1 MGWFD
6 GASEVASS
14 YILDGYGY
22 GGRAASPSRSS
33 RHGGHKKHKSHKSKT
48 ETGSAFGD
56 WAAGVSGGGVPRGG
70 NRSTTS
76 FFSVGSGA
84 RSATSSYRRSPRRG
98 LLSRTYSRLRHLL
111 RKLLHF
117 LKTHPLKVFM
127 LVIMPLITGGALTGL
142 LARFGIRLPAGL
154 GKLAKM
160 AGVGGGGG
168 GVKGGRGGLEALG
181 GVGGMMDGL
190 GGVMSVA
197 KLFI

>member
-14 YILDGYGY
+14 YILGGY
-22 GGRAASPSRSS
+22 GGTEGRASPSRSS
-33 RHGGHKKHKSHKSKT
+33 RHGGHKKHKSHKSN

-56 WAAGVSGGGVPRGG
+56 WAAGVSGGGVPRHG

-98 LLSRTYSRLRHLL
+98 LLARTYSRLRHLL

-142 LARFGIRLPAGL
+142 LARFGIRLPASL
-154 GKLAKM
+154 AKLAGL
-160 AGVGGGGG
+160 AGLTGGKGGNGGGHSGG
-168 GVKGGRGGLEALG
+168 GFE
-181 GVGGMMDGL
+181 GL

>member
-14 YILDGYGY
+14 YILDGYG
-22 GGRAASPSRSS
+22 GTERRAASPSRSS
-33 RHGGHKKHKSHKSKT
+33 RHGGHKKHKSKT

-56 WAAGVSGGGVPRGG
+56 WAAGVSGGGVPRQG

-76 FFSVGSGA
+76 FFSVGSGT

-98 LLSRTYSRLRHLL
+98 LLARTYSRLRHLL

-117 LKTHPLKVFM
+117 LKTNPLKVFM

-154 GKLAKM
+154 AKLAGL
-160 AGVGGGGG
+160 AGGKGGSSFER
-168 GVKGGRGGLEALG
+168 VSGRGGLEALG
-181 GVGGMMDGL
+181 GMGGMMDGL
-190 GGVMSVA
+190 GGVMKVA